1 MKRILFIAHD
11 DLTGGSAKALF
22 EQIQYLQGFCEIV
35 VVTLSK
41 NSLYNSLKK
50 KNIEVY
56 AVRFGFTA
64 IWNTIRIFLPIK
76 WIVYG
81 SWLNYFSY
89 KKIQK
94 KFSFSSI
101 SLIVSNSSVVNFGAY
116 LHKKTGIRHI
126 HFLREYGDDLVP
138 LIRNIG
144 KHISDNADMCV
155 SVSNAVA
162 RRWIDKGVNPSKIQ
176 IVYDG
181 LIVPSKQ
188 ISLPNNSDSIKLCIC
203 GRVSKFKGQIYAI
216 KSILLLNEEFR
227 KKIVLDI
234 YGKGPILAYL
244 KLFVR
249 LNHLNNNVFFKGFSS
264 NLDSELFKYDIGL
277 NLTEKEGFGRTTI
290 EYMMHGLYVIG
301 CNDGATPELLCNGKY
316 GSLVEYG
323 NSSQIAREL
332 EDFAKKRESKKET
345 AKKAQNYALKNF
357 SIDAYSKN
365 IINIYSKYV
374 GR

>member
-1 MKRILFIAHD
+1 MKKILFIAHD

-22 EQIQYLQGFCEIV
+22 EQVQYLQSFYEIV
-35 VVTLSK
+35 VVTLTR
-41 NSLYNSLKK
+41 NSLYYSLKK

-94 KFSFSSI
+94 KISFSSI

-116 LHKKTGIRHI
+116 LHEKTGIRHI

-138 LIRNIG
+138 LIHNIG

-216 KSILLLNEEFR
+216 KSILLLSKEFR
-227 KKIVLDI
+227 KKIVLDV

-301 CNDGATPELLCNGKY
+301 CNDGATPELLHNGKY

-323 NSSQIAREL
+323 NPNQIAREL
-332 EDFAKKRESKKET
+332 ECFAKKRETKKEI
-345 AKKAQNYALKNF
+345 AKEAQKYALTKF
-357 SIDAYSKN
+357 SSDTYSKN
-365 IINIYSKYV
+365 IINIYTKYV
-374 GR
+374 GK